1 MRSGDEAHQC
11 NATRAGL
18 LRIPWGQCNLFPNF
32 QLPKHRWEK
41 VLAQRLV
48 DRLLRPCASVRQY
61 LGGLNGGNF
70 LRRVANALSVA
81 PDPAQERV
89 RRPLWEKPSWARR
102 RTGFAFLLHGTSKG
116 GWCTRSKPVFASLP
130 LCSSHRNLSS
140 QDYKPGFW
148 YWEVLECLRKLLLTG
163 VAIQVAPGSLL
174 QLVVSI
180 FIIGVY
186 VGSVAFFQ
194 PYKHKRD
201 NTLALAI
208 YAVIAIT
215 LFCGLLLK
223 VKDGYERCAG
233 SETSAFS

>member
-1 MRSGDEAHQC
+1 M
-11 NATRAGL
+11 
-18 LRIPWGQCNLFPNF
+18 
-32 QLPKHRWEK
+32 
-41 VLAQRLV
+41 
-48 DRLLRPCASVRQY
+48 
-61 LGGLNGGNF
+61 
-70 LRRVANALSVA
+70 
-81 PDPAQERV
+81 
-89 RRPLWEKPSWARR
+89 
-102 RTGFAFLLHGTSKG
+102 
-116 GWCTRSKPVFASLP
+116 
-130 LCSSHRNLSS
+130 
-140 QDYKPGFW
+140 
-148 YWEVLECLRKLLLTG
+148 LECLRKLLLTG

-223 VKDGYERCAG
+223 VKDGYERCVG